1 MTATAGVI
9 GVAAAAAH
17 LLHLSIDETLSAIG
31 TAGTQ
36 AAGLWQFLLDATHS
50 KQVHT
55 GKACFDGI
63 FAAYVAKAGLLGP
76 MDVLEGSAGMG
87 ATLSTSPNPSALD
100 EKLGSK
106 YSILESSFKW
116 HASCRHTHPSADALL
131 LLMDRH
137 NIQIDDIDSVL
148 SETYQSAIDV
158 LSRSEKAQ
166 TVHQS
171 KFSMGFVLAV
181 VAKNRRATVADFN
194 EDALKDPVLR
204 EFQQRVTMVL
214 NPEIDAAFPKV
225 WKGLV
230 KVRTK
235 SGENYCEAVDVVKG
249 DPGNTLSR

>member
-9 GVAAAAAH
+9 GVAASVAH
-17 LLHLSIDETLSAIG
+17 LLHLSVDETLSAFG

-63 FAAYVAKAGLLGP
+63 FAAYVAKSGLLGP
-76 MDVLEGSAGMG
+76 MNILEGSAGMG
-87 ATLSTSPNPSALD
+87 ATLSSSPNPSALD
-100 EKLGSK
+100 EKLGAK
-106 YSILESSFKW
+106 YSILESSFKL

-131 LLMDRH
+131 SLMDRH
-137 NIQIDDIDSVL
+137 NLQIDDIDSIV
-148 SETYQSAIDV
+148 SQTYQSAIDI

-181 VAKNRRATVADFN
+181 AAKNRQATVADFT

-204 EFQQRVTMVL
+204 AFQKRVTMVL
-214 NPEIDAAFPKV
+214 NIEIDAAFPQV

-230 KVRTK
+230 EVRTK
-235 SGENYCEAVDVVKG
+235 SGIKYCEAVDVVKG